1 MIIEIRAKNCYAFNE
16 QITFSMKADMRNKKF
31 ASNVHKEQNFN
42 VLKTAGI
49 YGPNNSGKTCLV
61 KCIRD
66 IKNVLLNKGNSLYHN
81 FFNESDLCELGV
93 TFLSAGRKFS
103 YDFKYAFTKK
113 EYLFESFKEILK
125 DQYGNEKEVSWLKR
139 DSINGE
145 YECDDE
151 NLKNMMS
158 VMTNNNILVH
168 LIDTSKFEKLDEMKR
183 LLTSFAEKIDIITM
197 NNIPMEH
204 TIELMKNKNNK
215 QEKVVEFI
223 KNADLYMDN
232 FEYVEMD
239 KILFDI
245 AKDEGIPDE
254 KVLSIPEESL
264 DKIRLVSTY
273 KGFPVPSLLFDST
286 GTKKMAALASY
297 VIDALEDGRILV
309 IDELDSSLHFKLTRA
324 IVSMFNNELNN
335 DSQLI
340 FTVHDINLMDCKRLF
355 RKEQIWFVDK
365 DDNGVYVYSL
375 ADFTAEDGVRDTS
388 DIIEKYRRGAFAA
401 LPEPELINTLLSIKE
416 NN

>member
-49 YGPNNSGKTCLV
+49 YGPNNSGKTCLIR
-61 KCIRD
+61 CIND
-66 IKNVLLNKGNSLYHN
+66 IKSVLLNIDNKLLSN
-81 FFNESDLCELGV
+81 FLNDNDICELGI
-93 TFLSAGRKFS
+93 TFLFEGRMFS
-103 YDFKYAFTKK
+103 YDFKYSVYRK
-113 EYLFESFKEILK
+113 EYLYESFKEIIK
-125 DQYGNEKEVSWLKR
+125 DQYGNEKNETWLIR
-139 DSINGE
+139 DSISGKNQ
-145 YECDDE
+145 CNDDNIE
-151 NLKNMMS
+151 RMMS
-158 VMTNNNILVH
+158 VMANNNIMIYL
-168 LIDTSKFEKLDEMKR
+168 LDTKQFELLDEMKR
-183 LLTSFAEKIDIITM
+183 LLVSFAEKIDVIDM
-197 NNIPMEH
+197 NTVSMKH
-204 TIELMKNKNNK
+204 TIDLMKNNDDRRK
-215 QEKVVEFI
+215 KVVEFI
-223 KNADLYMDN
+223 KNADLYLEN
-232 FEYVEMD
+232 YEYVEMD
-239 KILFDI
+239 KIPFDFTGS
-245 AKDEGIPDE
+245 KD
-254 KVLSIPEESL
+254 SS
-264 DKIRLVSTY
+264 DKNLMNLLGENIDTLRLVSTY
-273 KGFPVPSLLFDST
+273 KGIPVPSILFDSK
-286 GTKKMAALASY
+286 GTAKMASIASY